1 MRQES
6 GRHGPALDDEL
17 SRETLGMVRGT
28 GSTHAEEWKETEPT
42 GVIPVRGRDPGR
54 PPGMSEEDI
63 DARSEV
69 AKALAP
75 VHFPASTD
83 EILRRFDLAGVP
95 EDLVA
100 AAEALPPD
108 ATYDGVADVVH
119 ALGIPTENHRT

>member
-1 MRQES
+1 MQQES

-17 SRETLGMVRGT
+17 SRETRGMVSGT

-42 GVIPVRGRDPGR
+42 GAMPVRGRDPGH
-54 PPGMSEEDI
+54 PPGMTEEDV

-95 EDLVA
+95 DDLVA
-100 AAEALPPD
+100 EAESLPPD
-108 ATYDGVADVVH
+108 AAYDGVTDVVH